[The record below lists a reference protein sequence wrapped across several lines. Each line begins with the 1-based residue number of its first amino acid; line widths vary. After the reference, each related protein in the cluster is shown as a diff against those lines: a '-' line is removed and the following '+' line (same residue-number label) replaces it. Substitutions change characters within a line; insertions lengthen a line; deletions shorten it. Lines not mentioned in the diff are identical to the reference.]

1 MTRARLSPEFYR
13 QRGEEGRPY
22 ILRYLATGDEGYAPP
37 QRPWVRAPKPE
48 RCGHC
53 GADGLLNVVRIR
65 PSNGDKGDGWACIQC
80 GWTLYDPGCIEDL
93 NGPEGRRRK

>member
-1 MTRARLSPEFYR
+1 MARARFSPEFYR
-13 QRGEEGRPY
+13 QRGE
-22 ILRYLATGDEGYAPP
+22 EGYAPP

-65 PSNGDKGDGWACIQC
+65 PSNGDKGDGWSCIQC
-80 GWTLYDPGCIEDL
+80 GWTLYDPGCPSHRDEIVETT
-93 NGPEGRRRK
+93 R

>member
-13 QRGEEGRPY
+13 QRGEEGRH
-22 ILRYLATGDEGYAPP
+22 YLARLRDEGDMGDTPP
-37 QRPWVRAPKPE
+37 QRPWARAPKPE

-53 GADGLLNVVRIR
+53 GTDGRMNLVRIR

-93 NGPEGRRRK
+93 NMPEGRRRK